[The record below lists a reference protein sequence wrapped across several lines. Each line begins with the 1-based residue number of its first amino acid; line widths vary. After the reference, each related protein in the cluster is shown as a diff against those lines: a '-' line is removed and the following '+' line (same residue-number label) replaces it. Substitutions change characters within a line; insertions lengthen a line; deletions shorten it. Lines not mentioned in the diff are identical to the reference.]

1 MQDWRPMGILA
12 TVVNVF
18 VDEAGDHGNPLGI
31 VWASKATRGREQ
43 DIAADLGFSETV
55 VIDAV
60 EGRTVRARIFTPKQE
75 LRFAGHPTVGLAAW
89 LRAAGDDI
97 QTT

>member
-1 MQDWRPMGILA
+1 MGTLA

-18 VDEAGDHGNPLGI
+18 VDEAGEHGNPLGI

-55 VIDAV
+55 FIDEVPIETSRHEDWIIA
-60 EGRTVRARIFTPKQE
+60 
-75 LRFAGHPTVGLAAW
+75 
-89 LRAAGDDI
+89 
-97 QTT
+97 TTS